1 MKLEDCLNK
10 EITVYVKEST
20 AYFSGNNCD
29 LDHITEKYS
38 NFLIK
43 LKDINEESILGEEI
57 EVPFR
62 KCTYKDTSVE
72 ARDLIKRYKCTQTE
86 ILNIKYNGEV
96 IYKNA
101 WLFSLRLWND

>member
-10 EITVYVKEST
+10 EINVYLKEST
-20 AYFSGNNCD
+20 AYFSGKECN

-38 NFLIK
+38 NFLVK

-62 KCTYKDTSVE
+62 KCIYQDLSSE
-72 ARDLIKRYKCTQTE
+72 ARDLIRRYKCTQTE
-86 ILNIKYNGEV
+86 ILTIKYNDEV
-96 IYKNA
+96 VYKNA
-101 WLFSLRLWND
+101 